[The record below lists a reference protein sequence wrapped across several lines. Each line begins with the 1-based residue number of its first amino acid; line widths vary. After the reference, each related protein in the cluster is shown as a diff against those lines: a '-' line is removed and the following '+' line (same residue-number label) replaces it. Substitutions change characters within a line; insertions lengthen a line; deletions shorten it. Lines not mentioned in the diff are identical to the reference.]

1 MMGLYVTTEI
11 PYISSSLRFVWDDAK
26 AAANLAKHGVSFAYA
41 TRVFLDPERV
51 AVDASRPED
60 GERRLKLVGV
70 IGGLVFT
77 VVVTERDGA
86 IRLISARRCNAAE
99 ARAYGPVHP

>member
-1 MMGLYVTTEI
+1 MGLDRTTGI
-11 PYISSSLRFVWDDAK
+11 PYICSGLRFAWDDAK
-26 AAANLAKHGVSFAYA
+26 AAANLVKHGVSFAYA
-41 TRVFLDPERV
+41 TRVFLDPDRV

-60 GERRLKLVGV
+60 GERRLKLVGA
-70 IGGLVFT
+70 IGGLVFA

>member
-1 MMGLYVTTEI
+1 MMGLDKATEI
-11 PYISSSLRFVWDDAK
+11 PYREDGLRFTWDDTK

-41 TRVFLDPERV
+41 TRVFLDPDRV

-60 GERRLKLVGV
+60 GERRCKLVGA
-70 IGGLVFT
+70 IGSRVFT

-86 IRLISARRCNAAE
+86 IRLISARRCNATE
-99 ARAYGPVHP
+99 ARAYGPIHP